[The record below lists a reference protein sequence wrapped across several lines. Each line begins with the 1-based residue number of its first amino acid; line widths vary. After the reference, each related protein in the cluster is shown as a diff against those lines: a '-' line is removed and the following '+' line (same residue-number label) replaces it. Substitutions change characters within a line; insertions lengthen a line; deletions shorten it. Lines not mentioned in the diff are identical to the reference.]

1 MDTCPNCEAPTRP
14 GARFCTICGHR
25 YSIDASLSLDE
36 SIPDLG
42 ASSQGPKK
50 WPTGGWPHVPA
61 NKVRSPATVDWDW
74 RPATDTREQG
84 DSSELVSSGWPVQQS
99 PSQTPESE
107 DAAEHAEA
115 ENLALDAV
123 SAEEAAVADVG
134 FADDRNREAVHR
146 LGALISELKLLLSEV
161 TLDETPDL
169 SGVVSDLEVAV
180 HPPGAVEPERA
191 VEPTALGVGL
201 AHRPELASVP
211 RFSRRNG
218 RRVERRRRAAAQGRQ
233 ADALRRALRVGL
245 VGLGA
250 RLADPRY
257 APATPARTAH

>member
-1 MDTCPNCEAPTRP
+1 M
-14 GARFCTICGHR
+14 
-25 YSIDASLSLDE
+25 
-36 SIPDLG
+36 
-42 ASSQGPKK
+42 
-50 WPTGGWPHVPA
+50 
-61 NKVRSPATVDWDW
+61 DWDW

-180 HPPGAVEPERA
+180 HPPGAVEPERIA
-191 VEPTALGVGL
+191 DLRDFLLQAREHPRDVETLMTLSARIGEMTDLLFAYERTIAAIERSLVML
-201 AHRPELASVP
+201 RPYAASED
-211 RFSRRNG
+211 
-218 RRVERRRRAAAQGRQ
+218 ERQG
-233 ADALRRALRVGL
+233 DLS
-245 VGLGA
+245 
-250 RLADPRY
+250 
-257 APATPARTAH
+257 